1 MSCSMNTH
9 GGEQTGGGTRYEAPR
24 LTAHGSVAEVTQAL
38 IAGVVLDKSLPA
50 GSPVFGNDSL

>member
-1 MSCSMNTH
+1 MNTH